1 MANLLKKVK
10 VILIFQLIVS
20 IIVSHPF
27 SSKNYLYVTLI
38 DAGWADKITGETIPA
53 AQDSFVYTRHE
64 PVGICGQ
71 IIPWLDY
78 CLF

>member
-1 MANLLKKVK
+1 
-10 VILIFQLIVS
+10 
-20 IIVSHPF
+20 
-27 SSKNYLYVTLI
+27 LI

-71 IIPWLDY
+71 IIPWLV
-78 CLF
+78 LILRV